1 MSILWLV
8 LLLAAVDAVLLVVL
22 LVRSGAGAQGRA
34 DAVRAELRA
43 AREEAERSSR
53 ASREELARGLASGNE
68 MLATTLGGMAEVQ
81 RAQLD
86 GVSKRL
92 AELSTSNQT
101 ALDGIRT
108 TIDTRVIELQAGN
121 EKKLEQM
128 RATVDEKLQ
137 STLEKRLGESF
148 KLVSD
153 QLESVQKGLGEMQTL
168 ATGVGDLKRVLTNVK
183 ARGTWAEVQL
193 GALLEE
199 ILAPGQFE
207 RNVHVEPG
215 SREMVEY
222 AVKLPGPKDEP
233 GSCVWLPIDSK
244 LPQEDYV
251 RIQDAADIAD
261 AEATLRATDALARAI
276 RVEAQSIHDK
286 YVKPPHTT
294 DFGIMF
300 LATEGLYAEV
310 VRQPALVEDLQQR
323 YRVVVAGPT
332 TLAALLSSLRMGF
345 QTLAIEQQAVEVWR
359 VLGAV
364 KTEFAKFG
372 DVLDKVKRQLDTASR
387 TIEETGV
394 RTRAMER
401 KLRAV
406 EQLPDAEAE
415 LVLDLV
421 GAGVD
426 RARRRTPWPGSSRT
440 TSRRARDG
448 VTTSRLLRW
457 PADGAAEP
465 ARRRRRF
472 PPRPPGILLQT
483 THDARGTPWITPASI
498 SRGEQQATLAR
509 PRYDYSSVT
518 RTMVR
523 GMDTL
528 AGSETTVF
536 KAKIVETLAPIPYRA
551 WENREYGRLSR
562 HYGDDELVREADAV
576 LRWGR
581 EAQDTEYQHLRVIGV
596 KLGEDGD
603 RGPLHLSRPGARP
616 HGRVV
621 GGSRPARWRARRCA
635 APSSS
640 TPRPRTTP
648 STTTPSWSRRI
659 PSGRSCP

>member
-1 MSILWLV
+1 MTDSILWLV
-8 LLLAAVDAVLLVVL
+8 LLLAAVNAVLLVAL
-22 LVRSGAGAQGRA
+22 LVRSGAGAHGGA
-34 DAVRAELRA
+34 EAVRAELRA
-43 AREEAERSSR
+43 AREDAERSSR
-53 ASREELARGLASGNE
+53 ASRDELARGLASGNR
-68 MLATTLGGMAEVQ
+68 MLADTLGGMAEVQ
-81 RAQLD
+81 REQLA

-92 AELSTSNQT
+92 AELSASNQT

-128 RATVDEKLQ
+128 RTTVDEKLQ

-222 AVKLPGPKDEP
+222 AVRLPGPGDEP
-233 GSCVWLPIDSK
+233 GGCVWLPIDSK

-251 RIQDAADIAD
+251 RIQDAADVAD
-261 AEATLRATDALARAI
+261 AEAMLRATDALARAV

-286 YVKPPHTT
+286 YVKPPYTT

-310 VRQPALVEDLQQR
+310 VRQPAWSR
-323 YRVVVAGPT
+323 TCSSGTASSAPGPPRWRRCS
-332 TLAALLSSLRMGF
+332 AACAWASRRWRSSSRPC
-345 QTLAIEQQAVEVWR
+345 EVWR

-364 KTEFAKFG
+364 KTEFGKFG
-372 DVLDKVKRQLDTASR
+372 GVLDKVKRQLDTAGR

-421 GAGVD
+421 GVGVVD
-426 RARRRTPWPGSSRT
+426 DAVEPRSRRRDSE
-440 TSRRARDG
+440 RRAR
-448 VTTSRLLRW
+448 
-457 PADGAAEP
+457 AGAVN
-465 ARRRRRF
+465 
-472 PPRPPGILLQT
+472 G
-483 THDARGTPWITPASI
+483 
-498 SRGEQQATLAR
+498 
-509 PRYDYSSVT
+509 
-518 RTMVR
+518 
-523 GMDTL
+523 
-528 AGSETTVF
+528 
-536 KAKIVETLAPIPYRA
+536 
-551 WENREYGRLSR
+551 
-562 HYGDDELVREADAV
+562 
-576 LRWGR
+576 
-581 EAQDTEYQHLRVIGV
+581 
-596 KLGEDGD
+596 
-603 RGPLHLSRPGARP
+603 
-616 HGRVV
+616 
-621 GGSRPARWRARRCA
+621 
-635 APSSS
+635 
-640 TPRPRTTP
+640 
-648 STTTPSWSRRI
+648 
-659 PSGRSCP
+659 